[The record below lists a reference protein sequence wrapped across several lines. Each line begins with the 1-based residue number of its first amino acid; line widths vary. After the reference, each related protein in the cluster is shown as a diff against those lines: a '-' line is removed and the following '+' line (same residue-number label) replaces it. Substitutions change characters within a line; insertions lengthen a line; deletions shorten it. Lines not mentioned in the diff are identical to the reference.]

1 MGKYKYLLKNMGIM
15 TISNFS
21 SKILSFLMVPL
32 YTSVLTTSEYGT
44 YDFYVTTILLLTPL
58 LSFNILDAVIRYCLD
73 DDSDHEKIFTIG
85 VKFCFRAIIIC
96 GCFVL
101 VNECFSI
108 ITLFNQYPLYFFL
121 YFSLSLTFDLL
132 NQFARGIERL
142 FDVAVGEIINTVTLI
157 SLNIVLLLF
166 VKIGIAGYFIAYCA
180 AFGLADTYLL
190 LRLKAWR
197 YFKWQHLKKSKLEK
211 TMKTYSAPMIL
222 QNMGAWI
229 NNLSDRY
236 VVTWLCGSTAN
247 GIYSISYKIPAM
259 LTIFQTIFNQ
269 AWTISAVKTQND
281 EAEEFYSKIYSL
293 YNMGFVLC
301 CTLLIG
307 ADKVIARILFSK
319 DFYLAWMY
327 SPFLLISV
335 VFNSIAGLLGGILI
349 AQKKTNI
356 IASTSIIGAVVNV
369 VLNLILVKFV
379 GPIGAAIST
388 MVSYFIVWG
397 KRLVKTRKSSKLHLK
412 LKRDIFSY
420 IILLLQALALLVFK
434 ENMMIYSVQMIFVGI
449 NILLYGSEIKDL
461 FRQVMKR
468 NRNNEEVKR

>member
-1 MGKYKYLLKNMGIM
+1 MGKYKYLLKNIGIM

-44 YDFYVTTILLLTPL
+44 YDFYITTILLLTPL

-73 DDSDHEKIFTIG
+73 DDSDNEKIFTIG
-85 VKFCFRAIIIC
+85 VKYCFRAIIIC
-96 GCFVL
+96 GCL
-101 VNECFSI
+101 ILLNNYFSI
-108 ITLFNQYPLYFFL
+108 ITLFNKYPLYFFL

-142 FDVAVGEIINTVTLI
+142 FDVAVGEVINTVTLI
-157 SLNIVLLLF
+157 SLNIILLLF
-166 VKIGIAGYFIAYCA
+166 VKMGIVGYFIAYCV
-180 AFGLADTYLL
+180 AFALADVYLCI
-190 LRLKAWR
+190 RLKVWR
-197 YFKWQHLKKSKLEK
+197 FFKWKYLKRNKLEK
-211 TMKTYSAPMIL
+211 IMRTYSAPMIL

-281 EAEEFYSKIYSL
+281 EAEEFYSRIYNL

-301 CTLLIG
+301 CTLLISM
-307 ADKVIARILFSK
+307 DKVIARILFSK
-319 DFYLAWMY
+319 DFYLAWKY

-335 VFNSIAGLLGGILI
+335 VFNSLAGLLGGILI

-356 IASTSIIGAVVNV
+356 IASTSIIGAGVNII
-369 VLNLILVKFV
+369 LNLILVKFI
-379 GPIGAAIST
+379 GPIGAAVAT
-388 MVSYFIVWG
+388 MVSYFMVWE
-397 KRLVKTRKSSKLHLK
+397 KRLVKTQQSSGLNLK

-420 IILLLQALALLVFK
+420 IILLLQAFVLLVFK
-434 ENMMIYSVQMIFVGI
+434 ANIVIYSLQIILVSVVV
-449 NILLYGSEIKDL
+449 LLYRSEIKGL
-461 FRQVMKR
+461 LRQVMKR
-468 NRNNEEVKR
+468 S